1 MRTTA
6 LVTATLLGLCTAR
19 PLAAQDEALLAL
31 GAVHEACEVARSGEH
46 DHLYSVIL
54 DGGWRFGAVQTEL
67 GEDGSV
73 VSSFVAIDTHRNLRA
88 LRGRME
94 ALPAGLETIG
104 FVASDERAH
113 ELEAERASGA
123 SLRLGF
129 FLGFDEPTRSP
140 CLLRGSHAV
149 TTVRVDVAFLE
160 LLRADGTV
168 VAREDTDRFASW
180 SDDRARDAIPG
191 RGPRAAVGNANLAP
205 GVQVP
210 EVWQRGLEASEVTA
224 ALSAC
229 HRDGVARGATGVGI
243 ARVRMAIDA
252 RSGRISTAR
261 VELSN
266 LGDET
271 ETACIA
277 EAMTHAALPAG
288 PPELASRVDVG
299 VTIRFAE

>member
-1 MRTTA
+1 MRIPS
-6 LVTATLLGLCTAR
+6 LVFATLLLLVAL
-19 PLAAQDEALLAL
+19 PASAQDETLLSL

-46 DHLYSVIL
+46 DHLYSIMI
-54 DGGWRFGAVQTEL
+54 DGGWRFGGVQTEL

-73 VSSFVAIDTHRNLRA
+73 ASSFIQVDTRRNLRA
-88 LRGRME
+88 LGGRIE
-94 ALPAGLETIG
+94 ALPAGLEIIG
-104 FVASDERAH
+104 FIASDERAR
-113 ELEAERASGA
+113 ELEAARAAGA

-140 CLLRGSHAV
+140 CLVRGSHGV
-149 TTVRVDVAFLE
+149 TTVRVDVAYLE
-160 LLRADGTV
+160 LVQPDGVV

-191 RGPRAAVGNANLAP
+191 RGPRAAVGNANLGP
-205 GVQVP
+205 GVRVP
-210 EVWQRGLEASEVTA
+210 EVWQRGLEASELAA
-224 ALSAC
+224 ALSTC
-229 HRDGVARGATGVGI
+229 HREGVARGATGVGI

-252 RSGRISTAR
+252 RSGRVSTAR

-288 PPELASRVDVG
+288 PAELAARVDVG